1 MDEPKKLAIGKIR
14 HKQSEDEREFY
25 RTLGES
31 LRSEREKASVTQ
43 SRIGKEIGFSAQQV
57 RKFESGETP
66 IPSYV
71 MIKYADFLRIS
82 LEELV
87 AGWADDQTRS
97 VYKEILSQKEGQ
109 GIKRLTDAE
118 RALISWLR
126 IDFNK
131 IGSMKP
137 AELLFYLKKKDL
149 DLIYCMKLLET
160 AEEDRVQEIAKA
172 LRKQIY
178 ELYMLHGNDEKGS
191 AGITENLDDTPKNVP
206 EQEVSLDF
214 DEE

>member
-1 MDEPKKLAIGKIR
+1 MDEPKLEIGRIR

-87 AGWADDQTRS
+87 AGWADARTRS
-97 VYKEILSQKEGQ
+97 EYKKILAQNEGKK
-109 GIKRLTDAE
+109 IRRLTDTE
-118 RALISWLR
+118 RALIIQLR
-126 IDFNK
+126 IEHNR

-137 AELLFYLKKKDL
+137 ADLLFYLKKKDL

-172 LRKQIY
+172 LRKEIY
-178 ELYMLHGNDEKGS
+178 ELYMLHGNDPKGHRS
-191 AGITENLDDTPKNVP
+191 VTKNLDDEP
-206 EQEVSLDF
+206 EDLSEKEVSF
-214 DEE
+214 NTDEE